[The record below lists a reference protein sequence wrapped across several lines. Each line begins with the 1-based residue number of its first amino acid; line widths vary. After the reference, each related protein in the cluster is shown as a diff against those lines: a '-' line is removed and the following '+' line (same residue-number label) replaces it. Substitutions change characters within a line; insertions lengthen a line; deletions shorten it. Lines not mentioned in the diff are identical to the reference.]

1 MKKQLDRGQ
10 GFSILELMV
19 AMAIFLVICA
29 AMFGLLQMSQRKFS
43 SESQMSGSFQ
53 EARLA
58 IDQIVRDVN
67 VAGYPSLSMF
77 SAVPSSP
84 ASYAVGP
91 VAWSPNYPAASCVV
105 GTGGSGTCVSPG
117 DYDLIVETRLGTD
130 TTVSWVRYHFD
141 PTTSTLYRAV
151 VTKNGGDPVTATSG
165 AGVMVPFLSN
175 VMNNPGSALL
185 GQITATYPSM
195 FPGGQ
200 PQPIF
205 QYTCDTPARAVPC
218 STAGFSA
225 IPQNIRDVDVTL
237 IVATP
242 QRDMQTQTLK
252 LVELN
257 GRGHRL
263 NNPTN

>member
-1 MKKQLDRGQ
+1 MRQSPKSVP
-10 GFSILELMV
+10 GFTILELLI
-19 AMAIFLVICA
+19 AMAVFLVICA
-29 AMFGLLQMSQRKFS
+29 AMFGLLQMSQQKFS
-43 SESQMSGSFQ
+43 SESQMSGSFP

-67 VAGYPSLSMF
+67 VAGYPSQSMF
-77 SAVPSSP
+77 STTPGP
-84 ASYAVGP
+84 ANYALGP
-91 VAWSPNYPAASCVV
+91 VAWSPNYPSASCIV
-105 GTGGSGTCVSPG
+105 GTVGTCVSPS

-130 TTVSWVRYHFD
+130 TTVSWVRYHLD
-141 PTTSTLYRAV
+141 TATSILYRAV
-151 VTKNGGDPVTATSG
+151 VPKTGGDPVTATSG

-175 VMNNPGSALL
+175 VMNNPGSTLL
-185 GQITATYPSM
+185 AQITTTYPSM

-205 QYTCDTPARAVPC
+205 QYTCDTPAGAVPC
-218 STAGFSA
+218 SSAGFAA

-263 NNPTN
+263 NSQTN